1 PRSISRSSSTPP
13 SLDTAPPSKLT
24 CSARRLGLLDRVA
37 KVVADPRDPTRIV
50 HSLASMLKQRVY
62 GLCLGYEDLNDH
74 AQLREDLL
82 LQSAVERDRP
92 LASSATLC
100 RLENRATRTAAW
112 AMHEVIVSSSL
123 PRLRSLRAI

>member
-24 CSARRLGLLDRVA
+24 CSARRLDLLDRVA

-82 LQSAVERDRP
+82 LQAR
-92 LASSATLC
+92 SSATA
-100 RLENRATRTAAW
+100 RL
-112 AMHEVIVSSSL
+112 
-123 PRLRSLRAI
+123 LRARRCADWRIAPPGRRHGRYTR